1 MDGNIMMINWIGN
14 FQFRFLYI
22 IIFVA
27 PFFLLGCSGGSSSDS
42 GEGIE
47 SSLENPNNNS
57 NDDDQEEVD
66 DTNKDKFTYS
76 REEDYPNIVK
86 LPLEFF
92 STVNG
97 KKIGVSVTLP
107 ANEEGEPIDDVFP
120 ALLVQTAYN
129 MSLVSTPSSSGALT
143 GGADPFFVKRGYA
156 MVTVDVLGS
165 GVSEGGWELLS
176 EEEQNGYGDAVDW
189 VLRQDWSDGNIGVS
203 GASYMAIAA
212 LFTAQQR
219 PDAVK
224 AVFAVVPLGDAQ
236 RGTAGTGG
244 LLNGIFMKTWMTLT
258 QKLGTQ
264 NVLSSLLNP
273 QHFSQILRSTQEH
286 IGHIDSF
293 YLPLIDDALAGEDY
307 IRYDGEFWRTRAP
320 LEDIDKITA
329 PTFITGALHD
339 IFQRDEPLLYEQ
351 LQGNVDARLAIFD
364 GDHMSNM
371 LQASEGNDAIS
382 PLAEL
387 MLQWFD
393 KHIKGLDSGTEHIAA
408 VTQYVKNYESESEDG
423 FATTTAWPHPLA
435 EPNRWYLHGDLSLSQ
450 ELPLFDEG
458 NLTMHASDFAKIE
471 YGKSSGGQFL
481 VFNVTPVDGSDCS
494 ISYRQWTL
502 GGAAT
507 LNANPC
513 YYDNSEVEVDAL
525 NYESAP
531 MSDDYYI
538 NGPIQADIW
547 IDSTVTEAVVSVRV
561 DEVSPDG
568 SVVLPLT
575 NGLLAATSRSVD
587 ESRSRYLNG
596 EMIQPFH
603 YLTAEHAAEVV
614 PGEVLKMQIEIFP
627 TSAIIRQGH
636 RLRISI
642 SPSNQAQGVMNIPQQ
657 DNSVGGITT
666 IHNSLEYPSS
676 IVLPIV
682 PLSALN

>member
-1 MDGNIMMINWIGN
+1 VDENMMINWIGY
-14 FQFRFLYI
+14 FKVRVFYI
-22 IIFVA
+22 GFFVA
-27 PFFLLGCSGGSSSDS
+27 IFMLSGCSGESSSDS
-42 GEGIE
+42 NGPVE
-47 SSLENPNNNS
+47 SSLENPNENS
-57 NDDDQEEVD
+57 NDDDPEEVD
-66 DTNKDKFTYS
+66 DSNNDEFTYS

-107 ANEEGEPIDDVFP
+107 ANEAGEPIDDVFP
-120 ALLVQTAYN
+120 TLLIQTAYN
-129 MSLVSTPSSSGALT
+129 MSLVSTPSSSGALS
-143 GGADPFFVKRGYA
+143 GGADPFLVKRGYA

-165 GVSEGGWELLS
+165 GVSEGGWELLG

-203 GASYMAIAA
+203 GVSYMAIAA

-219 PDAVK
+219 PDAIK
-224 AVFAVVPLGDAQ
+224 AIFAVVPLGDAQ

-244 LLNGIFMKTWMTLT
+244 LLNGVFMKTWMTLT

-264 NVLSSLLNP
+264 NMLASLLNP
-273 QHFSQILRSTQEH
+273 LHFSQIIRSTQEH
-286 IGHIDSF
+286 IDHIDGF
-293 YLPLIDDALAGEDY
+293 YIPLLDDALAGEDY
-307 IRYDGEFWRTRAP
+307 IRYDGEFWRTRAT

-351 LQGNVDARLAIFD
+351 LQKNVDSRLAIFD
-364 GDHMSNM
+364 GDHMSNL
-371 LQASEGNDAIS
+371 LQAREGNDAIS
-382 PLAEL
+382 PLAVL

-393 KHIKGLDSGTEHIAA
+393 KHIKGLNSGTENIAA
-408 VTQYVKNYESESEDG
+408 VTQYVKNYESEYEDG

-435 EPNRWYLHGDLSLSQ
+435 ASNRWYLHGDLSLSQ
-450 ELPLFDEG
+450 ELPFLDED

-481 VFNVTPVDGSDCS
+481 VFGVTPVDGSDCS

-502 GGAAT
+502 GGAAA
-507 LNANPC
+507 LNASPC
-513 YYDNSEVEVDAL
+513 YYENSKVEVDAL

-547 IDSTVTEAVVSVRV
+547 IDSSVTEAVVSVRV

-587 ESRSRYLNG
+587 ESRSRYLDG

-603 YLTAEHAAEVV
+603 YLTAENAAEVV
-614 PGEVLKMQIEIFP
+614 PGEVFKMQIEVFP
-627 TSAIIRQGH
+627 TSAIIRKGH

-642 SPSNQAQGVMNIPQQ
+642 SPSNQAQGIMNIPQQ
-657 DNSVGGITT
+657 ENAVGGVTT
-666 IHNSLEYPSS
+666 IHNSPEYPSS
-676 IVLPIV
+676 VVLPIV

>member
-1 MDGNIMMINWIGN
+1 
-14 FQFRFLYI
+14 
-22 IIFVA
+22 
-27 PFFLLGCSGGSSSDS
+27 
-42 GEGIE
+42 
-47 SSLENPNNNS
+47 
-57 NDDDQEEVD
+57 
-66 DTNKDKFTYS
+66 
-76 REEDYPNIVK
+76 
-86 LPLEFF
+86 
-92 STVNG
+92 
-97 KKIGVSVTLP
+97 
-107 ANEEGEPIDDVFP
+107 
-120 ALLVQTAYN
+120 
-129 MSLVSTPSSSGALT
+129 
-143 GGADPFFVKRGYA
+143 
-156 MVTVDVLGS
+156 
-165 GVSEGGWELLS
+165 
-176 EEEQNGYGDAVDW
+176 
-189 VLRQDWSDGNIGVS
+189 
-203 GASYMAIAA
+203 MAIAS

-219 PDAVK
+219 PDAIK
-224 AVFAVVPLGDAQ
+224 AIFAVVPLGDAQ

-244 LLNGIFMKTWMTLT
+244 LLNGVFMKTWMTLT

-264 NVLSSLLNP
+264 NMLASLLNP
-273 QHFSQILRSTQEH
+273 QHFSQIIRSTREH
-286 IGHIDSF
+286 IDHIDSF
-293 YLPLIDDALAGEDY
+293 YLPLVDDALAGEDY
-307 IRYDGEFWRTRAP
+307 IRYDGEFWRARAP
-320 LEDIDKITA
+320 LEYIDKITA

-351 LQGNVDARLAIFD
+351 LQKNVDARLAIFD

-371 LQASEGNDAIS
+371 LQANEGNDAIS
-382 PLAEL
+382 PLAVL

-393 KHIKGLDSGTEHIAA
+393 KHIKGLDSGTENIAA

-435 EPNRWYLHGDLSLSQ
+435 ESNRWYLHGDLSLSQ
-450 ELPLFDEG
+450 ELPFFDEDS
-458 NLTMHASDFAKIE
+458 LAMHASDFAIIE
-471 YGKSSGGQFL
+471 YGKSSGGHFL
-481 VFNVTPVDGSDCS
+481 EFGVTPVDGSDCS
-494 ISYRQWTL
+494 LSYRQWTL

-507 LNANPC
+507 FNAPPC
-513 YYDNSEVEVDAL
+513 YYDSSEVEVDAL

-568 SVVLPLT
+568 SVVLSLT

-587 ESRSRYLNG
+587 EARSRYLDG

-614 PGEVLKMQIEIFP
+614 PGEVFKMQIEIFP

-642 SPSNQAQGVMNIPQQ
+642 SPSNQAQGIMNYPQQ
-657 DNSVGGITT
+657 ENSVGGVTT
-666 IHNSLEYPSS
+666 IHNSPEYPSS
-676 IVLPIV
+676 VVLPIV